1 MVTEAASNSFQHST
15 KQKHGWIEAFD
26 PILQT
31 WEPLPDPPFIVTR
44 NMPFLALESQKQ
56 ILAIAYFIEEEDGNR
71 MVLKTGPVREPEK
84 GVVPVLVVRP
94 GSDRWS
100 NR

>member
-71 MVLKTGPVREPEK
+71 VQYAKFHTYDVTTRCWTTL
-84 GVVPVLVVRP
+84 VPSVHKIDVFL
-94 GSDRWS
+94 
-100 NR
+100 